1 MAISLETRG
10 SSRVRNIVF
19 EDPDWQMTYGERLAL
34 DGVVSSLRPRLALEI
49 GSAEGGSLACTAEHS
64 EEVHSFDLVSVTD
77 PGAYPN
83 VTYHTGDS
91 HELLPKWLSEIR
103 AAGRTLDYALVD
115 GDHSAEGVQRDVED
129 ILRSGVL
136 RGVMLAHDPNNP
148 EVRRGLNRVRFEDYP
163 DVTYVDLS
171 LIPGHMTRLNNGF
184 QNQMWGGFALILV
197 DPDRTIK
204 IPEVMARNGIRQD
217 KFYDPYKL
225 VRPVNL
231 VLLASERLRR
241 RVGNAVRRL
250 PRRGS

>member
-1 MAISLETRG
+1 M
-10 SSRVRNIVF
+10 
-19 EDPDWQMTYGERLAL
+19 
-34 DGVVSSLRPRLALEI
+34 
-49 GSAEGGSLACTAEHS
+49 
-64 EEVHSFDLVSVTD
+64 
-77 PGAYPN
+77 
-83 VTYHTGDS
+83 
-91 HELLPKWLSEIR
+91 
-103 AAGRTLDYALVD
+103 
-115 GDHSAEGVQRDVED
+115 ED